1 MIKINVILNNI
12 TWKKYLKNP
21 HSFIDKKIGLLN
33 KKNKLYKKKTLI
45 CSLLLSGTEEIKKLN
60 KKFRKKNKSTDVLS
74 FPFYEKKQ
82 LNNRIK
88 REKEIYLGDIIIN
101 LNKIKNKN
109 NKVKFQDHFFLKKK
123 FTVIE
128 ETLLSATMISE
139 ITKIPRATCIRKL
152 TTLVNFKII
161 KKDNFTKK
169 YSLNIKTFFNALD
182 TKEITKETFN
192 LSGNFYLII
201 IKALIRSQ
209 NRAKLKS

>member
-109 NKVKFQDHFFLKKK
+109 NKVKFQEKLNKLWVHGLVHLFGHQHKK
-123 FTVIE
+123 
-128 ETLLSATMISE
+128 
-139 ITKIPRATCIRKL
+139 
-152 TTLVNFKII
+152 N
-161 KKDNFTKK
+161 KDFYIMNKVEKK
-169 YSLNIKTFFNALD
+169 YLEYIN
-182 TKEITKETFN
+182 
-192 LSGNFYLII
+192 
-201 IKALIRSQ
+201 
-209 NRAKLKS
+209 